1 MKKNK
6 KSKWIL
12 LMACLASLFM
22 LGGCTVRES
31 LEDALTSRD
40 LTAQVTYYS
49 NGGEFEGTPDRK
61 DMYYKD
67 GSKALNIG
75 VVNPSN
81 GTASISRNNY
91 DFAGWYYA
99 VLDSEG
105 NPTFEDSEKKV
116 YKLGEKVDFSKVLQ
130 SGDHWQVVAKWSMKV
145 VLNVKLVLEDVNAEI
160 PVEVKEGEEARSYKH
175 GDIVQTRQYSTAG
188 QIVNPKDG
196 TEPFK
201 KKGSGYTFVEYY
213 MDEACT
219 QLVPW
224 PLTKGESQ
232 TEDAVIYAKYIEG
245 DWTVIRNYMDVN
257 TMFSSFGQ
265 GKKFFVAKDV
275 DASKVTYSPQT
286 NANFVDEIQGN
297 GCTISNLKVANG
309 SLKAGAAVSLFGD
322 IAATAKIENLKLSD
336 LKVEYTFQT
345 SPVEMYFA
353 FTSIASGATIAN
365 VQLSGTMKVK
375 GPSND
380 FTARLYGGYESDD
393 AYLTESQN
401 NGFKVEGTAEDVIE
415 KE

>member
-12 LMACLASLFM
+12 LLACLASLFM

-31 LEDALTSRD
+31 LEDALSSRD

-49 NGGEFEGTPDRK
+49 NGGEFEGTPERK
-61 DMYYKD
+61 DMYYKE

-99 VLDSEG
+99 VLDGEG

-116 YKLGEKVDFSKVLQ
+116 YKLGEKVDFSVALQ

-145 VLNVKLVLEDVNAEI
+145 VLNVKLVLEDREAEI
-160 PVEVKEGEEARSYKH
+160 PVDVKEGEEARSYKH

-188 QIVNPKDG
+188 EIVNPKDG

-213 MDEACT
+213 MDEDCT
-219 QLVPW
+219 QLVSW
-224 PLTKGESQ
+224 PLKKEDGQ
-232 TEDAVIYAKYIEG
+232 AEDAVIYARYIEG

-265 GKKFFVAKDV
+265 GKKFFLAKDV

-286 NANFVDEIQGN
+286 NASFIDELQGN
-297 GCTISNLKVANG
+297 GYTISNLKLSNK
-309 SLKAGAAVSLFGD
+309 SLKAGAVVSLFGK
-322 IAATAKIENLKLSD
+322 IAATAKIENLKLSG
-336 LKVEYTFQT
+336 LQMEYTFST

-353 FTSIASGATIAN
+353 FTSIEAGATVSN

-375 GPSND
+375 GPSSD
-380 FTARLYGGYESDD
+380 FTARLYGGYASDD
-393 AYLTESQN
+393 AYLQESQN
-401 NGFKVEGTAEDVIE
+401 NGFTVVGTAEEVIE
-415 KE
+415 IQ